1 MSQPDWLNE
10 EDKRA
15 GELTKTDKSVS
26 NPSAPKP
33 KPRSVKSVPNVSIE
47 RSLKGF
53 RLRVDYQQRFDALVA
68 EQKYLSKKKGP
79 DLIEEALEM
88 LFKKYK
94 KL

>member
-1 MSQPDWLNE
+1 MSQPDWLSQ
-10 EDKRA
+10 EDERA
-15 GELTKTDKSVS
+15 GELTKSEKRVS

-33 KPRSVKSVPNVSIE
+33 KPRAKKSETIQ

-53 RLRVDYQQRFDALVA
+53 RCRVDYQRTFDTLVA
-68 EQKYLSKKKGP
+68 EQKHSSGKKGP
-79 DLIEEALEM
+79 DLIEEALAM